1 MPTFIERKAISRTR
15 GIGTGA
21 PANLPAHDALD
32 EEWGR
37 IVSSL
42 LGAGFPVLD
51 DK

>member
-1 MPTFIERKAISRTR
+1 MPTFIERKGSSANAGYWYRRAGRS
-15 GIGTGA
+15 
-21 PANLPAHDALD
+21 PANDALND
-32 EEWGR
+32 EWDR